1 MEPLE
6 SDHIKR
12 LRRGDK
18 ETFEKVFNDHY
29 AFLLVVAGRYLCDS
43 STSEDIVHNVF
54 TNLWEKR
61 EKLRIE
67 ESLTAYLG
75 KSVRNACINHLKHL
89 QVEANYSAAF
99 LLKASE
105 ADLTATPSAILIGE
119 EQIREIKSLIDQLP
133 EKCGQVFKLSRF
145 HSMTN
150 KEIASLLNISL
161 RTVENQ
167 IHRALKDLKE
177 ALKS

>member
-12 LRRGDK
+12 LKKGDM
-18 ETFEKVFNDHY
+18 ETFEKVFNDYY
-29 AFLLVVAGRYLCDS
+29 ASLLVLAGGYVVDS
-43 STSEDIVHNVF
+43 STAEDIVHNVF

-61 EKLRIE
+61 EKLKIE
-67 ESLTAYLG
+67 ESLTAYLR
-75 KSVRNACINHLKHL
+75 KSVRNACLNHLKHL
-89 QVEANYSAAF
+89 QVEENYSAS
-99 LLKASE
+99 LRLKANE
-105 ADLTATPSAILIGE
+105 ADYSATPSAILIGE
-119 EQIREIKSLIDQLP
+119 EQIREIKRLIDHLP

-150 KEIASLLNISL
+150 KEMASLLNISV

-167 IHRALKDLKE
+167 IHRALKVLKE